1 MLGGFH
7 WLTLLGSRL
16 SWAWRA
22 WRACSDYGW
31 SEAGW
36 HRNYTIGGL
45 HVPATDEV
53 QTPQLDELVRNG
65 IELDRAY
72 AYKCCSPTRSALQSG
87 RHPYHV
93 NALNAAMEISNP
105 ADPVSGYAGVPRNM
119 TGMATKLAAA
129 GCELTASV
137 ALLPCQNRV
146 HC

>member
-1 MLGGFH
+1 M
-7 WLTLLGSRL
+7 
-16 SWAWRA
+16 
-22 WRACSDYGW
+22 CSDYGW

-129 GCELTASV
+129 GCELGGIGPPA
-137 ALLPCQNRV
+137 ALSKLDPPLTRSIVCRPMQTQQSWRGNGM
-146 HC
+146 